1 MGGNAFA
8 SGPDPLPTPRMPKD
22 VYLLVKERCFSIL
35 REMYEVVDSPIE
47 GPGKEDFGDLDI
59 LLFGPKPGLPQDNE
73 AGVKQVAQAL
83 GAVRVI
89 YIRDSSSNLAIPW
102 PSDVDRP
109 PAAKESA
116 EGEEQS
122 ESQIP
127 AVAPHVQV
135 DVRICDDLKK
145 LQWQLFK
152 HAHGDIWNILGSTIR
167 PFGLTADEGALWLRI
182 PEIENLNRKRA
193 KIFLTSDHEEV
204 MDFIGLPTSGYWDG
218 PFDTLNDLYEYAAQ
232 CRMFSVPPSVEG
244 SDTSVTSSE
253 GKASSESPPKRKLK
267 ANDRRRMNYRPIF
280 RKWIEEFVPEC
291 SKQGRFR
298 ELSLTR
304 EEVTQQAMDK
314 FDVRKEFEQRR
325 QEFLLERDR
334 DAIWKNVIKV
344 QVPEADLSNT
354 KSITYRGCLLKALKK
369 IILEGEETCG
379 VVPGNSMKDENGFF
393 IPDAVKTFIRENK
406 DAIGYK
412 AYGMHHEAYL
422 LSKEAKAKDT
432 LQAGES

>member
-8 SGPDPLPTPRMPKD
+8 SGPEPLPTPRMPKG
-22 VYLLVKERCFSIL
+22 VYLLVKERCYSIL
-35 REMYEVVDSPIE
+35 REMYDVVDSPIE
-47 GPGKEDFGDLDI
+47 GPAKEDFGDLDI
-59 LLFGPKPGLPQDNE
+59 LLFGPKPGLPQDNA
-73 AGVKQVAQAL
+73 AGIKQVAQAL
-83 GAVRVI
+83 NAARVI

-102 PSDVDRP
+102 PSDVDYP
-109 PAAKESA
+109 PTAEESA

-122 ESQIP
+122 ESQAP
-127 AVAPHVQV
+127 AVAPHIQV

-167 PFGLTADEGALWLRI
+167 PFGLTADEGALWLRV

-193 KIFLTSDHEEV
+193 KIFLTSDPEEV
-204 MDFIGLPTSGYWDG
+204 MDFIGLPKSLYWDG
-218 PFDTLNDLYEYAAQ
+218 PFGSLDELYEYAAQ
-232 CRMFSVPPSVEG
+232 CRMFSAPPYVEG
-244 SDTSVTSSE
+244 SDTSGTSNE
-253 GKASSESPPKRKLK
+253 GNASSEDPPKRKLK

-280 RKWIEEFVPEC
+280 RKWVEEFVPEC

-304 EEVTQQAMDK
+304 EQVTHQAMDK
-314 FDVRKEFEQRR
+314 FGVEEEFEQRR

-369 IILEGEETCG
+369 IILEGEETHG

-393 IPDAVKTFIRENK
+393 IPEAVKTFIDENK
-406 DAIGYK
+406 NEIGSK

-422 LSKEAKAKDT
+422 SSKEAKAKVT